1 MRIEEPI
8 VLVCVVHINIPRR
21 HGERILCS
29 CLPLDSAVDYALNV
43 SHVHVLQ
50 KLHPYLVQSAQS
62 MFGIC
67 VVYAQHAQ
75 FQRITRNTRMQHM
88 YHMQYK
94 NQVLT
99 KMFFHVCFFHSN

>member
-29 CLPLDSAVDYALNV
+29 CLPLDSAVDYAFNV

-75 FQRITRNTRMQHM
+75 FQRITRNTRMQQTH
-88 YHMQYK
+88 HMQYK

-99 KMFFHVCFFHSN
+99 KMFFHVCFLVA